1 MSTIII
7 NLLST
12 NAAIALI
19 VGAFATYIIKWLA
32 TNQGEQFRKYEG
44 WAIAAV
50 KAAEKAIPDDVPH
63 KGAAKLDY
71 ALRLFTKKYE
81 QAVGHEVGADESAKI
96 DAWLSEIH
104 EVLAEAGTLQPAEK
118 CKEVDHADQTP
129 KTSRQT
135 P

>member
-32 TNQGEQFRKYEG
+32 TNQGEKFKRYEG

-71 ALRLFTKKYE
+71 ALQLFTKKYE
-81 QAVGHEVGADESAKI
+81 QAVGREVGADESAKI

-104 EVLAEAGTLQPAEK
+104 EVLALSGTLQPGEK

-129 KTSRQT
+129 KTS
-135 P
+135 

>member
-63 KGAAKLDY
+63 KGARKLDY
-71 ALRLFTKKYE
+71 AFQLFTKKYE
-81 QAVGHEVGADESAKI
+81 QAVGREVGAEESAKI
-96 DAWLSEIH
+96 DAWMSEIH
-104 EVLAEAGTLQPAEK
+104 EVLAEAGTLQPAET
-118 CKEVDHADQTP
+118 QGG
-129 KTSRQT
+129 
-135 P
+135 